1 MAQPSGSERV
11 VGAGGPLAPADRAE
25 ARPSSGA
32 GPRRAAI
39 GAGTA
44 VRGQVAAREDLWID
58 GLLEGEAQAPT
69 HQIVVGPAGR
79 VRGELRA
86 RSVVVEGE
94 LIGDLRADQ
103 QATVRAGAR
112 MVGDIRSPRVVL
124 EEGCHYTGRIDM
136 VPEGA
141 RAETTAAA
149 AAATEPDAARFPAD
163 GARAAGA
170 RP

>member
-1 MAQPSGSERV
+1 MAQLSGSDRV
-11 VGAGGPLAPADRAE
+11 TGAGGPLAPADRPAD
-25 ARPSSGA
+25 AR

-58 GLLEGEAQAPT
+58 GQLEGEAQAPA
-69 HQIVVGPAGR
+69 HQIVVGASGR

-86 RSVVVEGE
+86 RSVVIEGE
-94 LIGDLRADQ
+94 LIGDLRAEH
-103 QATVRAGAR
+103 QATLRAGAR
-112 MVGDIRSPRVVL
+112 MLGDIRSPRVVL

-141 RAETTAAA
+141 RAEGGTGAGVAVENHTAAPNGSA
-149 AAATEPDAARFPAD
+149 QPS
-163 GARAAGA
+163 AGA
-170 RP
+170 AQ